1 MKKFMMMFAIVMILF
16 LAACGSGEN
25 NGKGQNGEIVIT
37 TTTGQIADAVTN
49 VGGDLVEV
57 EALMGPGVDPHLY
70 QATQSDI
77 RKLGN
82 ADMIFYNGLHLE
94 GNMGDILEQIDSE
107 KPTKAVANGLPD
119 DQLQQDM
126 ENPNE
131 VDPHIW
137 FDLDLWALVVNYIAD
152 ELSEFSPENEEI
164 FRENAENYQE
174 ELEELKT
181 YAEDELA
188 TIPDESR
195 ILVTAHDA
203 FGYFA
208 TAFDFEVIGIQ
219 GLSTDSDYGVADI
232 QDIVSVLVDHEVKA
246 VFTESSVSERA
257 MESVI
262 EGAERRGQ
270 EVTIGG
276 ELFSDAMG
284 EEGTEQGTYIGMFK
298 HNIDV
303 IVSSLK

>member
-1 MKKFMMMFAIVMILF
+1 MMMFAIVMILF